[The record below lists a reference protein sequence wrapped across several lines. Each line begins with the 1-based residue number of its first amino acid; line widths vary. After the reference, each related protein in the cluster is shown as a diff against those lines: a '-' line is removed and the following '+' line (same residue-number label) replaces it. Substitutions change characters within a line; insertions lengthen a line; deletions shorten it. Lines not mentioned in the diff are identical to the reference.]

1 MRRWLTLLLGLALG
15 LVVYIV
21 AVPLFERVAPRSWVR
36 AYARFANPFFEPWT
50 GLIWGWAV
58 IETTGRTSGQPRR
71 TPIGGR
77 LRGNTYWLVAAERG
91 RSHYLKNIEANP
103 RVRLRVHGSWRTGK
117 AHVLTEDSPP

>member
-50 GLIWGWAV
+50 GLIWGWAD
-58 IETTGRTSGQPRR
+58 
-71 TPIGGR
+71 
-77 LRGNTYWLVAAERG
+77 
-91 RSHYLKNIEANP
+91 IEANP
-103 RVRLRVHGSWRTGK
+103 RVRLRVHGSWRTGT